1 MNQQQKE
8 IKREGKGTAKL
19 FDERSLEVDY
29 ATLPPLLQQGWK
41 VLDVGC
47 GTGAISKGIAL
58 KVGEQGHVTGIDN
71 TAYFIE
77 SGKETYADVK
87 NLELIHT
94 DLFAY
99 EPAEKFDLITAART
113 LQWLHNPQEAIVKLK
128 SMLKPG
134 GILSI
139 LDYNHEAL
147 DWQPQPPASMLRFYA
162 TFLRW
167 RGDAGMNNHIAED
180 LPGYFA
186 EAGLTNIEALEANE
200 VYKKGDANFQ
210 KKIGIWSSVAQMT
223 QMVDEGYISNE
234 DRLLAIAEYD
244 NWIKTYAEQMTM
256 KLKEVRGV
264 NKI

>member
-1 MNQQQKE
+1 MNQQKE

-19 FDERSLEVDY
+19 FDERSLKADY
-29 ATLPPLLQQGWK
+29 ATLPPLLQSGWK

-47 GTGAISKGIAL
+47 GTGAISKDIAL
-58 KVGEQGHVTGIDN
+58 SVGPTGQVTGIDN
-71 TAYFIE
+71 TAYFIQT
-77 SGKETYADVK
+77 GKETYADIK

-113 LQWLHNPQEAIVKLK
+113 LQWLNNPQEAVLKLK
-128 SMLKPG
+128 SLLKPG

-139 LDYNHEAL
+139 LDYNHEDL
-147 DWQPQPPASMLRFYA
+147 EWQPQPPASMLRFYA

-180 LPGYFA
+180 LPAYFS
-186 EAGLTNIEALEANE
+186 EAGLSHMEVLNANE
-200 VYKKGDANFQ
+200 VYSKGNANFEH
-210 KKIGIWSSVAQMT
+210 KIGIWSSVAQMT

-234 DRLLAIAEYD
+234 DRLQAIEEYD
-244 NWIKTYAEQMTM
+244 NWIKTDAEQMTM

-264 NKI
+264 NNK

>member
-1 MNQQQKE
+1 MNKE
-8 IKREGKGTAKL
+8 IKREGAGTAKL
-19 FDERSLEVDY
+19 FDERSLEADY
-29 ATLPPLLQQGWK
+29 STLPPLLKKGWQ

-58 KVGEQGHVTGIDN
+58 KVGPMGYVTGIDN

-87 NLELIHT
+87 NLDLIHT

-99 EPAEKFDLITAART
+99 ESEKKYDLIVAARV
-113 LQWLHNPQEAIVKLK
+113 LQWLNNPQEAISKLK

-147 DWQPQPPASMLRFYA
+147 KWHPQPPVSMSRFYA

-167 RGDAGMNNHIAED
+167 RSDAGMSNQMADE
-180 LPGYFA
+180 LAQLFA
-186 EAGLTNIEALEANE
+186 DAGLSDVEVLEANE
-200 VYKKGDANFQ
+200 VYKKGQPNFL
-210 KKIGIWSSVAQMT
+210 KKVGIWSSVAKST
-223 QMVDEGYISNE
+223 QMVEEGYINDD
-234 DRLLAIAEYD
+234 DRLQAIEDY
-244 NWIKTYAEQMTM
+244 NKWIESDAQLMVM
-256 KLKEVRGV
+256 KLKEVRGT
-264 NKI
+264 NK